1 VLVVGEDVPQKVALF
16 SLKDAWSS
24 KKTTKYQA
32 PKSTKTDPLVGSKR
46 LKGQSEITEEKEA
59 SLV

>member
-1 VLVVGEDVPQKVALF
+1 VDVDVPQKVALGTHE
-16 SLKDAWSS
+16 DARSS
-24 KKTTKYQA
+24 EKITKCQA